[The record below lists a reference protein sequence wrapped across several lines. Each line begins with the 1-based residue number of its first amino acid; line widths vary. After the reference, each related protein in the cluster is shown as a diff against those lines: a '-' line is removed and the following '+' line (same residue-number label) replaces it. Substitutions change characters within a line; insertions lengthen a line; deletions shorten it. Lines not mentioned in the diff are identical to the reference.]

1 MKIVKSLVLLLLFN
15 HVLVAQTGEKNF
27 IDQPYIEVAGKVE
40 TEITPNEIYLKIT
53 INENDKK
60 GKLSVEAQ
68 ENKLTNTLKSLGIDI
83 NKNFSILDFD
93 GYYQR
98 KFLANNEVSKIK
110 NYQLIVNDGKTLNT
124 VYEALDQIDIS
135 NISITKTSHS
145 NIENI
150 RRETK
155 LKALKV
161 AKEKANQYAKAIE
174 QTIGKA
180 LFIQE
185 TENNN
190 PFIENNNIKFRGYN
204 SSYRLESQLFDKTQ
218 NLNLKTITISATVL
232 AKFALN

>member
-15 HVLVAQTGEKNF
+15 HVLVAQTGKKNF
-27 IDQPYIEVAGKVE
+27 IDQPYIEVTGKVE

-185 TENNN
+185 TQNNN

-218 NLNLKTITISATVL
+218 NLNLKTITVSATVL

>member
-185 TENNN
+185 TQNNN

-218 NLNLKTITISATVL
+218 NLNLKTITVSATVL